1 MGGIAVLLTALLT
14 QNSDTP
20 VALCDTDGELV
31 KWEDLPLSA
40 DTIEIRRRIE
50 EIKAREEE

>member
-1 MGGIAVLLTALLT
+1 MGGIAMLITALLT
-14 QNSDTP
+14 QKSDPP

-40 DTIEIRRRIE
+40 DTIEVRRRIE